1 MYCFFICCY
10 NTFTFS
16 QRVTSKLSII
26 HKLKGLQLI
35 TVMYIYVDKSHVCLF
50 VVPSPAVPLDHLCPQ
65 RPRCLKPLHG
75 PWEDKHKLAF
85 KQTSPASDER
95 RLQLIL
101 SFDNQPKGS
110 GSRLKTGQHSIF
122 VIIRKIKRIIYVCWI
137 PYLLKILWTVWRNIS
152 VFRIIIGNEIQ

>member
-65 RPRCLKPLHG
+65 RPSHSTALEGTNTNLLSNKPLLHLMRG
-75 PWEDKHKLAF
+75 DCNWSSLLTTNQRVPLLK
-85 KQTSPASDER
+85 
-95 RLQLIL
+95 RLPKIL
-101 SFDNQPKGS
+101 S
-110 GSRLKTGQHSIF
+110 SI
-122 VIIRKIKRIIYVCWI
+122 
-137 PYLLKILWTVWRNIS
+137 
-152 VFRIIIGNEIQ
+152 RIIIFKLTLYGPNSFFRRFSGHNLR